1 MCLFF
6 FFSFSFFIL
15 YFFFFFFFGKFLMND
30 HIIHIQKRHA
40 KRTNIATDDV
50 MLLARRNEGLEEIL
64 KDYLT
69 KIKPTP
75 PAATT
80 TSGGKKIK
88 SKGGKEKKGGR

>member
-6 FFSFSFFIL
+6 FLPFSL
-15 YFFFFFFFGKFLMND
+15 YIIYIFFFFGKFLMND

-40 KRTNIATDDV
+40 KRTTIATDDV

-69 KIKPTP
+69 KIKPTL

-88 SKGGKEKKGGR
+88 SKGEKEKKGGR

>member
-1 MCLFF
+1 MYI
-6 FFSFSFFIL
+6 S
-15 YFFFFFFFGKFLMND
+15 FFFGKFLMND

-40 KRTNIATDDV
+40 KRTTIATDDV
-50 MLLARRNEGLEEIL
+50 MLLARRNEGIEEIL

-88 SKGGKEKKGGR
+88 SKGEKDKKGGR